1 MYCAHVTGTVVY
13 DTQNMTDIHTLRNA
27 GWMLERSAFTSNTTS
42 AVLMNCAANAFATV
56 RSADCGTRMVQ
67 EQKRFQQQENTLSN
81 ARRRTHPELQSSNG
95 YMRRSQSTVT
105 RDVQIRQACARIS
118 TTIAN
123 RVMLTNATRKH
134 NDTCSTMLT
143 IATAIAAPAVRACA
157 APYLRRN

>member
-1 MYCAHVTGTVVY
+1 LRTCHRHRCLRHPKHDRHPYLEKRGLDAREIG
-13 DTQNMTDIHTLRNA
+13 IHEQHDERCVDELRCKRLRNGA
-27 GWMLERSAFTSNTTS
+27 QCRLWHQDGSGTE
-42 AVLMNCAANAFATV
+42 AVPTARKHFIQC
-56 RSADCGTRMVQ
+56 
-67 EQKRFQQQENTLSN
+67 